1 MPKPARMRWPA
12 VVAALAIVVGLG
24 ALQALASIAAAP
36 AAQDGSLVR
45 RLSVAGPRVDAL
57 DPALPMPEALRIL
70 LVRRALAARDLARAA
85 ALAERLGPSTD
96 RASFEARIAE
106 LRGDAAAAQ
115 RGWFDAGDYDE
126 LERLVDELERRGDVR
141 GAERL
146 QSRIVA
152 RLAQDR
158 THPNTLAEAWWRLGV
173 LCAALPPRARSPEGT
188 QPYAR
193 RAIAAYEEAIAL
205 APLSAK
211 YLISAASQD
220 LNLHDLDG
228 AQRYFERAAEQV
240 PGSVLIPVGYGE
252 VAVRRRDFATAR
264 KRLAEARRIDA
275 AEPAVERLARKIP
288 R

>member
-1 MPKPARMRWPA
+1 MPNPTRMRWPA

-24 ALQALASIAAAP
+24 ALQALASIAAVP

-45 RLSVAGPRVDAL
+45 LLSTAGPRVDAL
-57 DPALPMPEALRIL
+57 DPSLPMPEALRIL
-70 LVRRALAARDLARAA
+70 LVRRALSARDLARAA

-96 RASFEARIAE
+96 RASFAARIAE
-106 LRGDAAAAQ
+106 LRGDAEAAQ

-126 LERLVDELERRGDVR
+126 LEHLVDELELRGDVR

-146 QSRIVA
+146 QSTIVA
-152 RLAQDR
+152 RLARDR

-188 QPYAR
+188 QTYAR
-193 RAIAAYEEAIAL
+193 RALAAYEEAIAL

-220 LNLHDLDG
+220 LNVDDLDG

-264 KRLAEARRIDA
+264 RRLAEARRIDA